1 MTTENRLSK
10 PSISKE
16 PMELNEEIG
25 RKYLASAIHYGHPEA
40 AKKWRE
46 YLASIHADA
55 RIGER

>member
-1 MTTENRLSK
+1 MTTNRLSK
-10 PSISKE
+10 PTPSKE

-25 RKYLASAIHYGHPEA
+25 RKWLASAMRYGHHEA

-46 YLASIHADA
+46 YLAGLAADA